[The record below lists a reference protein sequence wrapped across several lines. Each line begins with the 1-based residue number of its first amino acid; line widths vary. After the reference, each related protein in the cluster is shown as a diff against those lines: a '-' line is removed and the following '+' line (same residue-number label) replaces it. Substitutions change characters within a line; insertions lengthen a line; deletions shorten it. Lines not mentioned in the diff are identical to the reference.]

1 MDRLL
6 LFCIVLAVTPA
17 SILLFLILMIG
28 MGIEESF
35 LQLGKLSEWLSAIAT
50 SITALIAFFAYN
62 SWKGNLS
69 ASWDRDVK
77 LKLQSELY
85 KIASFSSEIMQNY
98 NTIEDCIITLRHHNW
113 EEGTTPPPPPYP
125 EMCSIDY
132 LKNLHLEEKCKF
144 NSASENLQIKAR
156 ELDELCRDFVKDNNN
171 IIRSIEIFTISSIVN
186 KGRLPESIKAFNNR
200 KKLEEYK
207 KINKISLEILNH
219 SPF

>member
-98 NTIEDCIITLRHHNW
+98 NIIENYIVDLRHYHSETDAN
-113 EEGTTPPPPPYP
+113 PPPPPYP
-125 EMCSIDY
+125 DNTSVDF
-132 LKNLHLEEKCKF
+132 LKNSNLEEKCKF
-144 NSASENLQIKAR
+144 NSASKELQRKAN
-156 ELDELCRDFVKDNNN
+156 ELDELCRDFVKDNKK
-171 IIRSIEIFTISSIVN
+171 IIKSIEIFLISPQISANQI
-186 KGRLPESIKAFNNR
+186 PTPIKEFNN
-200 KKLEEYK
+200 KINLEKYK
-207 KINKISLEILNH
+207 KINSLCLEILNH